1 MVTRSLPSAVTLRLV
16 ATGDNPP
23 IFQLFV
29 VRALSPAHLSLTD
42 ITEITNH
49 ASDFTKPH
57 TGLSHAQT

>member
-1 MVTRSLPSAVTLRLV
+1 M
-16 ATGDNPP
+16 
-23 IFQLFV
+23 

-42 ITEITNH
+42 ITEIPNH